1 MGKREAA
8 VEAADPAPN
17 KGGKMKRVLA
27 AIFYALAL
35 AVYIAVTVWRFALG
49 EDVGWQ
55 YFPVVVFGILPA
67 SAFLTSGLMGYC
79 KSFLFWLSPVVQVA
93 LLFLYELIAFRSY
106 AFWPRIVLVA
116 VASLAGVIV
125 GLVLKMSRE
134 RAKSEKRRQKQKE
147 ANKAEQEKGVGEAL
161 KEFNEETKKESV

>member
-1 MGKREAA
+1 MGKREL
-8 VEAADPAPN
+8 VDMTNPAPA
-17 KGGKMKRVLA
+17 KGGKMKKVSA
-27 AIFYALAL
+27 AIFYSLAL

-49 EDVGWQ
+49 EEIGWT

-79 KSFLFWLSPVVQVA
+79 KSFLFWLSPAVQVV

-106 AFWPRIVLVA
+106 AFWPRIILLA

-125 GLVLKMSRE
+125 GLVLKMLRV